1 MAEEEP
7 DLVALYDAEDV
18 RRLTDAQRDQIAA
31 EIGRPRTYVDAL
43 IAKMAEGWERRD
55 PDYDAVG
62 SGGAITHRLAAR
74 VNADVVRAGRR
85 RG

>member
-1 MAEEEP
+1 MAEEP
-7 DLVALYDAEDV
+7 DLVALYDAEAV
-18 RRLTDAQRDQIAA
+18 RRLTDGPTGPDRA
-31 EIGRPRTYVDAL
+31 EIGRPRTYVHAL
-43 IAKMAEGWERRD
+43 IAKMAEGLERRD

-62 SGGAITHRLAAR
+62 SGGIITHRLAAQ